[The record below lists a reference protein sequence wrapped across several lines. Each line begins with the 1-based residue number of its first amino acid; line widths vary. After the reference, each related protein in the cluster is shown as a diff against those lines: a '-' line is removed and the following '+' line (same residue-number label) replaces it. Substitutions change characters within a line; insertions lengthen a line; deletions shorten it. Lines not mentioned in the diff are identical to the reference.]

1 MDIPWDFTEKQ
12 PDIIVINLGT
22 NDDSYCQETE
32 WKQEEYR
39 DKYAEFLL
47 DVRAKNPGAEIFCV
61 LGLMGARLYPRVC
74 EACRMYREK
83 RGMKRFIPWNCRNR
97 TGKRDM

>member
-47 DVRAKNPGAEIFCV
+47 DVRAKNPGGNFLRTGTYGSKA
-61 LGLMGARLYPRVC
+61 LSPRL
-74 EACRMYREK
+74 
-83 RGMKRFIPWNCRNR
+83 RGMPHVP
-97 TGKRDM
+97 GKNGG